1 MSPIRGLGRGLKR
14 FLMDKQT
21 FLENTFNSL
30 DELSA
35 DSIFRNNL
43 SQVRARAI
51 QQEFVPEQSTTQF
64 TFDAKQIWQSCDYL
78 FSESILLLNERFG
91 DRTSLLQN
99 IKTAA
104 QAFEF
109 LAKFAELKDQEILL
123 LNAAICY
130 HIAGYQANAFCI
142 SKLVETRFLNSQQ
155 TPPSVEGGV
164 DAELVNFFRQA
175 LIKFLRREVKQLQ
188 EISNR
193 ALVRI
198 SASQTAITQQAE
210 EAGFPLNDVFALA
223 AHAFFHRSLGDFS
236 QYCLNGN
243 FELLDTC
250 KEKFQKSQKNF
261 VKTGDATLGVI
272 VSELAA
278 SLDLFRERSTW
289 NSVHEYAG
297 DLLQDPVWRFYLRNL
312 ALEKSIVEFWSSQLK
327 AIQNYLLTSDDSFV
341 VQMPTS
347 AGKTFIA
354 ELAIL
359 AALTSRPESRC
370 LYIAPYRA
378 LVNEIQSHL
387 SNVLG
392 KIGYRVSTLIGGFEF
407 DTFQNFLLTQAHVL
421 VTTPEKVELLL
432 RTKPDYFEGLATI
445 IVDEGHMIDEGIP
458 SSEEIAEGKTLLE
471 ELHEQET
478 LGRGVL
484 LELLMT
490 RLKAKLP
497 QSRFIFLSAVM
508 PEVNAEDF
516 VSWLCNR
523 PQEPLRIGQ
532 SERPSRQVIAKFEW
546 RSASNGEIQYL
557 NLPRLSSGRQPW
569 VPSFIQR
576 KQYFTGD
583 QTPGGRRQ
591 RASWPAID
599 NKSQTTAMLA
609 ARLAKTGPVLV
620 FCAQTNDARNV
631 LNNLVTTLK
640 YLEASDEL
648 PSADFQYVAQPNLAS
663 YHEANEW
670 LGEDHPL
677 TQALHYRVGLHYGP
691 LPDAVRQAIEE
702 EFRENRLG
710 ILVSTNTLGQG
721 VNLPVKT
728 VVIHSLE
735 RRWVE
740 SMNDG
745 ESINRTSKLRKRDFW
760 NICGRAGRAGKETEG
775 QVVFVKITP
784 NDEALIREYQDQ
796 ANLEEVDSALFKLLQ
811 ALVEHRISQTD
822 LIGYLDSHI
831 LALLAEEV
839 VDTQDESSISRFL
852 ENSLVGVQTTRRN
865 VDRAPLTSTIRTV
878 STWIT
883 NQVEDGELRKVF
895 AATGLRVTSCQ
906 FIEASVNQFLEQ
918 LSSELQTVVDNPL
931 HNSETFVQSAF
942 LACQNLPE
950 MKLLDTIDYSGPE
963 NEFSLVARWISGES
977 IRELRTN
984 FWNPTEG
991 ESFSRYLADRL
1002 TYKLPWGING
1012 FLGILAFKLQRQYGD
1027 LPISWQHL
1035 PAMIKFGVNNIIACW
1050 ASSLGIT
1057 SRNSALQL
1065 AQIYSSEYS
1074 PQTSDYGDFIRWI
1087 VNLPNDYIFNELNIS
1102 TFERSSLLKVR
1113 NGIVIG
1119 DESLQFLREEAQ
1131 ELESPVRG
1139 IPYMDSRIVVA
1150 TRVREGDS
1158 LTLEAELDNL
1168 YDPNAVRVSFEGQQI
1183 GYVQREKA
1191 VIISRE
1197 LQLGK
1202 QVTAR
1207 AIRVRPIDQR
1217 NRYPAIEMQIR
1228 IE

>member
-1 MSPIRGLGRGLKR
+1 
-14 FLMDKQT
+14 
-21 FLENTFNSL
+21 
-30 DELSA
+30 
-35 DSIFRNNL
+35 
-43 SQVRARAI
+43 
-51 QQEFVPEQSTTQF
+51 
-64 TFDAKQIWQSCDYL
+64 
-78 FSESILLLNERFG
+78 
-91 DRTSLLQN
+91 
-99 IKTAA
+99 
-104 QAFEF
+104 
-109 LAKFAELKDQEILL
+109 
-123 LNAAICY
+123 
-130 HIAGYQANAFCI
+130 
-142 SKLVETRFLNSQQ
+142 
-155 TPPSVEGGV
+155 
-164 DAELVNFFRQA
+164 
-175 LIKFLRREVKQLQ
+175 
-188 EISNR
+188 
-193 ALVRI
+193 
-198 SASQTAITQQAE
+198 
-210 EAGFPLNDVFALA
+210 
-223 AHAFFHRSLGDFS
+223 
-236 QYCLNGN
+236 
-243 FELLDTC
+243 
-250 KEKFQKSQKNF
+250 
-261 VKTGDATLGVI
+261 
-272 VSELAA
+272 
-278 SLDLFRERSTW
+278 
-289 NSVHEYAG
+289 
-297 DLLQDPVWRFYLRNL
+297 
-312 ALEKSIVEFWSSQLK
+312 
-327 AIQNYLLTSDDSFV
+327 
-341 VQMPTS
+341 
-347 AGKTFIA
+347 
-354 ELAIL
+354 
-359 AALTSRPESRC
+359 
-370 LYIAPYRA
+370 
-378 LVNEIQSHL
+378 
-387 SNVLG
+387 
-392 KIGYRVSTLIGGFEF
+392 
-407 DTFQNFLLTQAHVL
+407 
-421 VTTPEKVELLL
+421 
-432 RTKPDYFEGLATI
+432 
-445 IVDEGHMIDEGIP
+445 
-458 SSEEIAEGKTLLE
+458 
-471 ELHEQET
+471 
-478 LGRGVL
+478 
-484 LELLMT
+484 
-490 RLKAKLP
+490 
-497 QSRFIFLSAVM
+497 
-508 PEVNAEDF
+508 
-516 VSWLCNR
+516 
-523 PQEPLRIGQ
+523 
-532 SERPSRQVIAKFEW
+532 
-546 RSASNGEIQYL
+546 
-557 NLPRLSSGRQPW
+557 
-569 VPSFIQR
+569 
-576 KQYFTGD
+576 
-583 QTPGGRRQ
+583 
-591 RASWPAID
+591 
-599 NKSQTTAMLA
+599 MLA

-631 LNNLVTTLK
+631 LNNLVTTLR

-839 VDTQDESSISRFL
+839 VDTQDEPSISRFL

-883 NQVEDGELRKVF
+883 NQVEDRELRKVF
-895 AATGLRVTSCQ
+895 ASTGLRVTSCQ

-931 HNSETFVQSAF
+931 HNSETLVQSAF

-950 MKLLDTIDYSGPE
+950 MKLLDTIDYCGPE

-1012 FLGILAFKLQRQYGD
+1012 FLGILAFKLQRQYSD

-1035 PAMIKFGVNNIIACW
+1035 PAMIKFGVDNIIACW

-1065 AQIYSSEYS
+1065 AQVYSSEYS

-1102 TFERSSLLKVR
+1102 AFERSSLLKVR
-1113 NGIVIG
+1113 NGIFIG
-1119 DESLQFLREEAQ
+1119 DESLQFIREEAQ
-1131 ELESPVRG
+1131 VLESPVRG

-1158 LTLEAELDNL
+1158 LTLEAELDNP

-1202 QVTAR
+1202 QITAR
-1207 AIRVRPIDQR
+1207 ASHVRLIDQI
-1217 NRYPAIEMQIR
+1217 NSYPSIEMLIR
-1228 IE
+1228 IA

>member
-1 MSPIRGLGRGLKR
+1 M
-14 FLMDKQT
+14 
-21 FLENTFNSL
+21 
-30 DELSA
+30 
-35 DSIFRNNL
+35 

-51 QQEFVPEQSTTQF
+51 QQEFVPEQSITQF
-64 TFDAKQIWQSCDYL
+64 TFDAKRIWQSCDYL

-91 DRTSLLQN
+91 DRASLLQN

-142 SKLVETRFLNSQQ
+142 SKLVETRFLNLQQ
-155 TPPSVEGGV
+155 NPPSVEGDI

-175 LIKFLRREVKQLQ
+175 LIKFLRREVKQVQ

-198 SASQTAITQQAE
+198 SASQAAITQQAE
-210 EAGFPLNDVFALA
+210 EGGFPLNDVFALT

-250 KEKFQKSQKNF
+250 KEKLQKSQKNF
-261 VKTGDATLGVI
+261 VKAGDATLGVI

-297 DLLQDPVWRFYLRNL
+297 NLLQDPVWRFYLRNL

-327 AIQNYLLTSDDSFV
+327 AIQNHLLTSDDSFV

-432 RTKPDYFEGLATI
+432 RAKPDYFEGLATI

-490 RLKAKLP
+490 RLKAKIP

-546 RSASNGEIQYL
+546 RSANNGEIQYL

-583 QTPGGRRQ
+583 QTPRGRRQ
-591 RASWPAID
+591 KASWPAID

-784 NDEALIREYQDQ
+784 NDQALIQEYQDQ

-839 VDTQDESSISRFL
+839 VDTQDEPSISRFL

-906 FIEASVNQFLEQ
+906 FIEVSVNQFLEQ

-1012 FLGILAFKLQRQYGD
+1012 FLGILAFKLQRQYSD

-1035 PAMIKFGVNNIIACW
+1035 PAMMKFGVDNVFACW

-1065 AQIYSSEYS
+1065 AQAYSFEHSS
-1074 PQTSDYGDFIRWI
+1074 LATDYGDFIRWI
-1087 VNLPNDYIFNELNIS
+1087 VNLPNDYIFNDLNIS
-1102 TFERSSLLKVR
+1102 IFERSSLLKIR

-1119 DESLQFLREEAQ
+1119 DESLQFLREEVQ

-1139 IPYMDSRIVVA
+1139 IPYMDNRIAVSA
-1150 TRVREGDS
+1150 RVREGDA
-1158 LTLEAELDNL
+1158 LNLEVELDNPH
-1168 YDPNAVRVSFEGQQI
+1168 DPNAVRVSFEGQQI

-1207 AIRVRPIDQR
+1207 ASRVRPIDQINR
-1217 NRYPAIEMQIR
+1217 NPSIEMLIR
-1228 IE
+1228 IG